1 MTGPS
6 RIRAASKDGI
16 TEIRILMTHEME
28 TGLRRDGAGALVPA
42 WFIQE
47 VSVKLNGVDA
57 ATCQLGPSIARNPYL
72 PLRLRGGAPGD
83 TVSVSWTDS
92 RGESRTDNTRIS

>member
-42 WFIQE
+42 LFIQE
-47 VSVKLNGVDA
+47 VAVKLNGADA
-57 ATCQLGPSIARNPYL
+57 ALCQLGPSIARNPDL
-72 PLRLRGGAPGD
+72 LLKLKGGAPGD
-83 TVSVSWTDS
+83 TVSVGWKDS
-92 RGESRTDNTRIS
+92 RGESRTDSVRVS